1 MSRIDITRQHTMDHE
16 HAQRVADELAREMES
31 HYEMEWGW
39 KGETLWI
46 RRTGVKGEVAVKP
59 SQIQVHLELSM
70 MLRPFR
76 GRIEA
81 EVARQL
87 DDILARNG

>member
-1 MSRIDITRQHTMDHE
+1 MSRIEIRRNHTMDHE
-16 HAQRVADELAREMES
+16 HALKVADDLAREMDT
-31 HYEMEWGW
+31 HYEMQWGW
-39 KGETLWI
+39 NGETLWI
-46 RRTGVKGEVAVKP
+46 RRTGVKGEVSVKP
-59 SQIQVHLELSM
+59 TEIHVNLELGM

-87 DDILARNG
+87 DDVLARSA